1 MSDSKI
7 ATNSKPGKSDTQAT
21 PVRRSRMERF
31 APWLPREDFTLF
43 PHQSGRWAKKV
54 KSKIK
59 LQIPAGGA
67 TPAPPVG
74 SALGQH
80 GVNIMDFCKKF
91 NAETAKRKGET
102 FPVVITV
109 YVDKSF
115 EFVTKTPP
123 VSELIKKK
131 IGLKK
136 GSGKPGLDSAG
147 TITWSDVEEVAKAK
161 MVDLNAFDLEAA
173 KKIVAG
179 SARSMGLT
187 VID

>member
-1 MSDSKI
+1 M
-7 ATNSKPGKSDTQAT
+7 
-21 PVRRSRMERF
+21 
-31 APWLPREDFTLF
+31 
-43 PHQSGRWAKKV
+43 AKKI
-54 KSKIK
+54 KGSIK

-102 FPVVITV
+102 VPVIITV
-109 YVDKSF
+109 YADKSF
-115 EFVTKTPP
+115 DFVTKTPP

-131 IGLKK
+131 AGIAK
-136 GSGKPGLDSAG
+136 GSGKTGTVSAG
-147 TITWSDVEEVAKAK
+147 TIKWSDVEEIAKVK
-161 MVDLNAFDLEAA
+161 MVDLNAFDIEAA

-179 SARSMGLT
+179 SAKSMGLT
-187 VID
+187 VVE